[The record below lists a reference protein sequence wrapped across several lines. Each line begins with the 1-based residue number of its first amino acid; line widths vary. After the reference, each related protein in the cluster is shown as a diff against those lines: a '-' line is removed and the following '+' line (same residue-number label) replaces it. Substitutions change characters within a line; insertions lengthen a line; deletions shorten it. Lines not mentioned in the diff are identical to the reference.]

1 MSSCFHHLFINLMI
15 PEFSFLL
22 LQVSGL
28 LASYEKTT
36 CKCVM
41 EVITYWCQK
50 HKNTQRL
57 DKLLIESPA
66 PSPPLLW
73 LPGLLASIL
82 TRVLKVP
89 ANAMST
95 ISIEQALNWIG
106 VNPVYCIHPISVTSV
121 KIQFAI
127 LGPRFCNLGCHF
139 LSPQVHDKILRH
151 HIRNIDRHAG
161 TFDDVRCLNS
171 RLPLR
176 GLYVSQISRYCLW
189 TGELM
194 NIYYMQYQNICTIKI
209 SRYQDIVYG
218 QVNWWI

>member
-1 MSSCFHHLFINLMI
+1 MCH
-15 PEFSFLL
+15 
-22 LQVSGL
+22 G
-28 LASYEKTT
+28 SYHILVPQAKKTRNAWNRR
-36 CKCVM
+36 K
-41 EVITYWCQK
+41 
-50 HKNTQRL
+50 L
-57 DKLLIESPA
+57 DKLLNENFSLKSPA

-82 TRVLKVP
+82 IMVLKVP
-89 ANAMST
+89 ANAT

-106 VNPVYCIHPISVTSV
+106 VNPLYCIHPISVTSV

-151 HIRNIDRHAG
+151 HIRNIDRTAG

-194 NIYYMQYQNICTIKI
+194 NTYYMQYQNICTIVYYK
-209 SRYQDIVYG
+209 RYQDIVYG